1 MLMRAQQFNNLD
13 YRRRQIDTLKVFND
27 NVVEVCELEEYCL
40 HFESGGRNFI
50 LTVLLGINFP
60 NERPKLILS
69 PIVQHVWVNAST
81 GEVES
86 APGLLNYSPH
96 SDLGRVVQAVIR
108 EFERFP
114 PPVIK
119 ANSPINIPTANNASM
134 SAAQQAMLQHTHHSL
149 AHPQPHHHPYPPLQV
164 AKSLDSG
171 TSSGASNST
180 TSSKETSPHDPSKST
195 SPRLNE
201 SSFPNL
207 STLSLDELKQLDN
220 DPEFFDD
227 FIEEMSVVQQLNE
240 ELDSMINQVET
251 ISKENETKETHLV
264 ELKRKLSDDVTTL
277 KHLGEK
283 CDQLNKKY
291 LKKSEEYNPQHIR
304 ELLQIAASN
313 ADTECERHVEQFLNG
328 KIDVQTFLKSYT
340 HCKKLSSERKAK
352 EERLGQQLTALERAG
367 I

>member
-1 MLMRAQQFNNLD
+1 MFKNNSLS
-13 YRRRQIDTLKVFND
+13 L
-27 NVVEVCELEEYCL
+27 YCSL
-40 HFESGGRNFI
+40 
-50 LTVLLGINFP
+50 
-60 NERPKLILS
+60 
-69 PIVQHVWVNAST
+69 Q
-81 GEVES
+81 
-86 APGLLNYSPH
+86 YSPH
-96 SDLGRVVQAVIR
+96 SDLGRIVQAVIR

-119 ANSPINIPTANNASM
+119 AQSPVNIPNSNNSSM
-134 SAAQQAMLQHTHHSL
+134 SAHHTLLQHTHHQHQAL
-149 AHPQPHHHPYPPLQV
+149 QQQQQQHHQHHHPYPLQV

-180 TSSKETSPHDPSKST
+180 NSSKENSPHDPSNSS
-195 SPRLNE
+195 SPRLNDCN
-201 SSFPNL
+201 FPNL
-207 STLSLDELKQLDN
+207 STLSLEELKQLDN
-220 DPEFFDD
+220 DPEFFED

-240 ELDSMINQVET
+240 ELDSMIDQVET

-328 KIDVQTFLKSYT
+328 KIDVQTFLQNYT
-340 HCKKLSSERKAK
+340 HSKKLSSERKAK
-352 EERLGQQLTALERAG
+352 EERLGQQLMALERAG